1 MKAGTG
7 RKLARRAGSP
17 ENVQTTMR
25 LSLHWFHD
33 QFSQL

>member
-25 LSLHWFHD
+25 LNLYWFHD